1 METSSFC
8 NVMTYP
14 EEAMA
19 RGGFGFAWGT
29 LPPKENKVG
38 ELASPTLYRADGRT
52 NLPSLHWEHE
62 KASLDMPFR

>member
-1 METSSFC
+1 ME
-8 NVMTYP
+8 
-14 EEAMA
+14 